1 MQSALSSALA
11 PVFAVALALGIAAV
25 PGMGEAR
32 APAKAAVLKQP
43 GRPVLLISIDG
54 LRPGDVLDAA
64 QRGLKVPNLRS
75 FVAQGAYASGVIGV
89 LPTVTYPSHT
99 TLITG
104 VSPAR
109 HGIVNNTTFDPLAIN
124 HGGWFWYAEDNTART
139 LWDAAHDAGMTTGN
153 VHWPVSVAAHNVTWN
168 LPQIWRTGHA
178 DDAKELRAL
187 STPGL
192 TGELEAAAGTAYADG
207 KDESLDSDR
216 NRARFGVKLIEKHHP
231 GFVTS
236 YLTALDHEQH
246 GNGPGSA
253 EAHATLEVID
263 GLVGDL
269 VSAEMKAH
277 PDAVIAVVSDHG
289 FASVD
294 TGINLFR
301 AFIDA
306 GLVKTD
312 GAGKITGWDAEP
324 WASGGSFAIVLAR
337 PDDAALK
344 AKVADLLAKLQAD
357 PATKIDQILAG
368 AAIAAAGANPQA
380 SFYVNLKLG
389 AIAVPYVNDKIP
401 LVVPSPVKGMHGY
414 FPAAPEMRSTFMIMG
429 KGVAKAKNLGE
440 IDMRAIAPTLAEVMG
455 GKLPEAEKA
464 PLAIG
469 D

>member
-1 MQSALSSALA
+1 MKSALSPALA
-11 PVFAVALALGIAAV
+11 SGLAVVLALGIAMA

-32 APAKAAVLKQP
+32 APAKTATIKRP
-43 GRPVLLISIDG
+43 GQPVLLISIDG

-75 FVAQGAYASGVIGV
+75 FVAKGAYATGVVGV

-99 TLITG
+99 TLMTG

-109 HGIVNNTTFDPLAIN
+109 HGIVSNTTFDPLSIN
-124 HGGWFWYAEDNTART
+124 QGGWYWYAEDNKART
-139 LWDAAHDAGMTTGN
+139 LWDAAHDAGLTTGN
-153 VHWPVSVAAHNVTWN
+153 VHWPVSVGAANVTWN

-178 DDAKELRAL
+178 DDHKELHAL
-187 STPGL
+187 ATPNL
-192 TGELEAAAGTAYADG
+192 TNELETAAGAHYADG
-207 KDESLDSDR
+207 KDESLPGDR
-216 NRARFGVKLIEKHHP
+216 NRARFGVKLIERHQP

-246 GNGPGSA
+246 GSGPGSA
-253 EAHATLEVID
+253 EAHATLEVLD

-269 VSAEMKAH
+269 VSAELKAH

-289 FASVD
+289 FAPVD

-312 GAGKITGWDAEP
+312 GAGKITGWDAVP

-337 PDDAALK
+337 PEDAALK

-357 PATKIDQILAG
+357 PATKIDQILTG
-368 AAIAAAGANPQA
+368 PAIVAAGANPQA
-380 SFYVNLKLG
+380 SFYVGLKLG

-414 FPAAPEMRSTFMIMG
+414 FPAAPEMRSAFMIMG
-429 KGVAKAKNLGE
+429 KGVAKAKDLGE
-440 IDMRAIAPTLAEVMG
+440 IDMRSIAPTLAAVMG
-455 GKLPEAEKA
+455 AKLPDAEKPA
-464 PLAIG
+464 LPIG
-469 D
+469 N

>member
-1 MQSALSSALA
+1 MRRALPLTLAAL
-11 PVFAVALALGIAAV
+11 LAFGVAAV
-25 PGMGEAR
+25 PGWGEAR
-32 APAKAAVLKQP
+32 APSKANGKTKMA

-64 QRGLKVPNLRS
+64 KRGLKVPNLRA
-75 FVAQGAYASGVIGV
+75 FVDGGAYATGVVGV

-104 VSPAR
+104 VAPAR

-124 HGGWFWYAEDNTART
+124 LGGWFWYAEDNTSRT
-139 LWDAAHDAGMTTGN
+139 LWDAAHDAGLTTGN

-168 LPQIWRTGHA
+168 LPQIWRTGHG

-192 TGELEAAAGTAYADG
+192 TSELEAAAGTAYADG
-207 KDESLDSDR
+207 KDESLAGDR
-216 NRARFGVKLIEKHHP
+216 NRARFGVKLIERHHP

-246 GNGPGSA
+246 GSGPGSPD
-253 EAHATLEVID
+253 AHATLEVID

-269 VSAEMKAH
+269 VAAEMKAH
-277 PDAVIAVVSDHG
+277 PGAVIAVVSDHG
-289 FASVD
+289 FAPVD
-294 TGINLFR
+294 TVINLFR
-301 AFIDA
+301 PFIDA
-306 GLVKTD
+306 GLVKVDT
-312 GAGKITGWDAEP
+312 AGKISGWDAAP

-344 AKVADLLAKLQAD
+344 AKVADLLVKLAAD
-357 PATKIDQILAG
+357 PAAKIDQIITG
-368 AAIAAAGANPQA
+368 SAIAAAGANPQA

-389 AIAVPYVNDKIP
+389 AVATPFVNDKLPIAFP
-401 LVVPSPVKGMHGY
+401 APVKGMHGY
-414 FPAAPEMRSTFMIMG
+414 FPAAPEMRSTFLIMG

-440 IDMRAIAPTLAEVMG
+440 IDMRSIAPTLAKVMG
-455 GKLPEAEKA
+455 GKLPDAEKA
-464 PLAIG
+464 ALAIG
-469 D
+469 N